1 MTPVFPWQGLAL
13 RAVIAKEGW
22 KRRVFESR
30 PRSQLRHRAQGSHLL
45 LSQQGAWLA
54 TNVQWEARSA
64 IDRFPASLAC
74 GVGDHDYVG
83 LPFKVTEQV
92 TRSHGS
98 KMVFVTRNQPL
109 LSYRSLFGASYES
122 KTNTKKRK
130 FFLLNFPVFSIL
142 VYFPD

>member
-1 MTPVFPWQGLAL
+1 MKVGQEANLGT
-13 RAVIAKEGW
+13 
-22 KRRVFESR
+22 
-30 PRSQLRHRAQGSHLL
+30 HRAQGSHLPF
-45 LSQQGAWLA
+45 SQQGAWLA

-98 KMVFVTRNQPL
+98 KMVFVTRNQTL
-109 LSYRSLFGASYES
+109 LSYRSFFGASYES
-122 KTNTKKRK
+122 KTNTKERK
-130 FFLLNFPVFSIL
+130 FFFVEFPSIFNTRL
-142 VYFPD
+142 FP